1 MTIIS
6 GLWYVTGRIIRGD
19 GLIKGPLIKIR
30 FRKVTTSFGHNMYD
44 NLKFDKYSPAETL
57 DFFMVNISEDTN

>member
-1 MTIIS
+1 M
-6 GLWYVTGRIIRGD
+6 GD

-30 FRKVTTSFGHNMYD
+30 FRKVTTSFGHNTYD

>member
-1 MTIIS
+1 M
-6 GLWYVTGRIIRGD
+6 GD